1 MTSTPYLESEFKEAF
16 GGVARHY
23 VFSRGAKGL
32 IRASVDSTRIVV
44 YLSFADKIDS
54 LMWEPK
60 HVLPLL
66 ADFDPQAAPS
76 IDSWALTFPASV
88 AQEALQALDS
98 VIDGRRFYA

>member
-1 MTSTPYLESEFKEAF
+1 VTTTPYIESEVKEPF
-16 GGVARHY
+16 GGIARRY
-23 VFSRGAKGL
+23 VFSRGVKGL
-32 IRASVDSTRIVV
+32 IRASADSARIVV
-44 YLSFADKIDS
+44 YLSFADKTDS

-60 HVLPLL
+60 RVLPLL

-76 IDSWALTFPASV
+76 IDSWALTFPSSV